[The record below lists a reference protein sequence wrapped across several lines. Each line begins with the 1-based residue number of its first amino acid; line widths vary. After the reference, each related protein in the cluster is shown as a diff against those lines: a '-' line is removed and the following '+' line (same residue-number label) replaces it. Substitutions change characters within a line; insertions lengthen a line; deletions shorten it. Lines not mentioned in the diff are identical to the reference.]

1 MRVSRWLLVAIALL
15 AGCGGSSDAEPTFEG
30 VPVEQQDPGPVHVH
44 GLGINPADGAL
55 FIATHTGLFRVAQ
68 DATKALRV
76 GDRKQD
82 TMGFSVAGADL
93 FVGSG
98 HPDLRDEL
106 PPLLGLIES
115 RDAGRTWKPVSLLG
129 QVDFHVLRSVGKRVY
144 GFDSTS
150 GRLLASSDRGRTWA
164 ERSPPEPLLDLVPH
178 PSRPTTL
185 VASGAVLHR
194 SSDAGASWS
203 VLGGEPGYL
212 AWPRADR
219 LYEVNGEGRTLVSR
233 DGGRK
238 WERLGSV
245 DGEPAAF
252 LAVSVDELYVALH
265 DGTIEVS
272 RDGGRIW
279 SIRSRP

>member
-1 MRVSRWLLVAIALL
+1 MIRARMSVILAAAFL
-15 AGCGGSSDAEPTFEG
+15 AGCGGGDDNEFEG
-30 VPVEQQDPGPVHVH
+30 VPLEQQDPGPVHVH
-44 GLGINPADGAL
+44 GLGINPADGSL
-55 FIATHTGLFRVAQ
+55 FIATHTGLFRVVPGK
-68 DATKALRV
+68 TKAERV
-76 GDRKQD
+76 GDRRQD
-82 TMGFSVAGADL
+82 TMGFSVVGPDR

-98 HPDLRDEL
+98 HPDLRDDL

-115 RDAGRTWKPVSLLG
+115 QDAGRMWEPVSLLG
-129 QVDFHVLRSVGKRVY
+129 EVDFHVLRSLGKRVY

-150 GRLLASSDRGRTWA
+150 GRLLVSADRGRTWA
-164 ERSPPEPLLDLVPH
+164 KRSPPEPLLDLVPH

-185 VASGAVLHR
+185 VASGSVLYR
-194 SSDAGASWS
+194 SSDAGANWS

-219 LYEVNGEGRTLVSR
+219 LYEVNAEGRILVSR
-233 DGGRK
+233 DGGQK
-238 WERLGSV
+238 WEELGGV
-245 DGEPAAF
+245 GGEPAAF

-272 RDGGRIW
+272 RDGGRSW